1 MTDKSAFTDE
11 EWKAISEGP
20 ATAGMI
26 VLTAEHGGTF
36 RETFALAKAYT
47 EAREQQGTSEVLDAI
62 VHERPQFDRHRFG
75 NEQTLQTEGVDQL
88 RQAASALQV
97 KGTPEDVEA
106 YRTFVLE
113 LAQRV
118 AAAHKEGDVA
128 VSPGEQQ
135 ALDAIAGALGPQAA

>member
-75 NEQTLQTEGVDQL
+75 NEQALQTEGVDQL
-88 RQAASALQV
+88 RQAASALQA